1 MKRAALVL
9 ATSVALFLSVS
20 GFSAHAATRKHVS
33 MPSDGQVIGSGNGS
47 SVSGDLLTVP
57 GNPIEGEY
65 IPSSYGGGSKGTKL
79 PIQPKYQYVKSRTI
93 KGMVGTL
100 KGGNVGAIGLTI
112 GLQYML
118 DAVGGFI
125 EDNQVMVPSAQDA
138 PLNTSYIHWG
148 DPSGNSSTLA
158 TTPIASC
165 QKIYD
170 GMSNGQQGMYKPIVA
185 QPVNWITTGV
195 QAYCVAQYC
204 DTSSCTN
211 KVTKQT
217 LQQTKKFGTACA
229 PGDTYDQVTHSCK
242 TSAGSRPATDAD
254 FDLMEAAANA
264 KDSEW
269 LKDRLREHC
278 EGSLNPQGCYDE
290 LRDNTWLEG
299 PASVTE
305 PGPTVSTTGPSG
317 TTTSTTN
324 TKIDITYGD
333 NYYDYRTT
341 KTTIVTKPDGTTE
354 TTTETEPEKDEPTEQ
369 EPEDM
374 PALGDPYAPYIN
386 KLNEIKTDVAA
397 PPSVVSGL
405 GYSAWYSFGGGC
417 SELSFELPIYGQFRT
432 NYCPYIYDW
441 VRPILAFLFVVFTW
455 HYCRSLWSEAVIQA
469 RPM

>member
-9 ATSVALFLSVS
+9 ATTVALLLSGVS
-20 GFSAHAATRKHVS
+20 VSAHAATRKYVS

-148 DPSGNSSTLA
+148 DPSGNASTRA

-217 LQQTKKFGTACA
+217 LQQTQKFGTACA
-229 PGDTYDQVTHSCK
+229 PGDTYDQETHSCK

-254 FDLMEAAANA
+254 YDLMEAAASA

-299 PASVTE
+299 PSSVTE
-305 PGPTVSTTGPSG
+305 PGPTVSTTGPAG
-317 TTTSTTN
+317 TTTTTN
-324 TKIDITYGD
+324 STKIDITYGD
-333 NYYDYRTT
+333 NYYDYRKT
-341 KTTIVTKPDGTTE
+341 KTSVVTKPDGTTE
-354 TTTETEPEKDEPTEQ
+354 TTTEIEPDTEEPKEEQPEE
-369 EPEDM
+369 M
-374 PALGDPYAPYIN
+374 PAVTDLYKPYID
-386 KLNEIKTDVAA
+386 KLNDIKTDVSA
-397 PPSVVSGL
+397 PPAVVSPIGW
-405 GYSAWYSFGGGC
+405 SAWYSFGGGC
-417 SELSFELPIYGQFRT
+417 SEITAELPVIGSWST

-441 VRPILAFLFVVFTW
+441 VRPILAFIFVVFTW
-455 HYCRSLWSEAVIQA
+455 HYCRELWSEAVTQA